1 MGTETKINCYTENT
15 TPGIN
20 RVPKTIK
27 STSGSEFN
35 NNDKLLSTNLVA
47 SSSVTNG
54 SSAQNQQSSSSQ
66 IAIIN
71 SVPFVPI
78 EIDENAV
85 IEGAKEI
92 LKVIRPTWDLNFVQF
107 KVNIKLHDLT
117 WHKYRI
123 SLYHVS
129 L

>member
-15 TPGIN
+15 APGIN
-20 RVPKTIK
+20 RVPKIIK

-35 NNDKLLSTNLVA
+35 STCNNNGKFLSTNLVA
-47 SSSVTNG
+47 SSSITNG

-66 IAIIN
+66 IAVTN
-71 SVPFVPI
+71 TVPFVPI

-92 LKVIRPTWDLNFVQF
+92 LKVIRPTWDINFVQF
-107 KVNIKLHDLT
+107 KVNIKTIFYFD
-117 WHKYRI
+117 
-123 SLYHVS
+123 
-129 L
+129 